1 MMVQEC
7 MSTCY
12 VLLGIVVMPASGP
25 KYLFMK
31 RVTMFITQSTGLI

>member
-12 VLLGIVVMPASGP
+12 ILFWILVVPVSDP
-25 KYLFMK
+25 KDLFME
-31 RVTMFITQSTGLI
+31 RVTM